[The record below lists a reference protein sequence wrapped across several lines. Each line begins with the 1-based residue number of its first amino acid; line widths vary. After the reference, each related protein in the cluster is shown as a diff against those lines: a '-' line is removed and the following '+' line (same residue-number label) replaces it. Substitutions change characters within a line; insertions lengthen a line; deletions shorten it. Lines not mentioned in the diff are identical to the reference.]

1 MITLTINAQVKN
13 KNKVVSYKRF
23 LKMFRSMDEA
33 RSYIKPIVS
42 EMRIARANHVQPK
55 EEIVACS
62 YDVEEEKTMLLRL
75 GALTSVENES
85 D

>member
-1 MITLTINAQVKN
+1 MITLTINVVKN
-13 KNKVVSYKRF
+13 KNKVVSYQRC

-33 RSYIKPIVS
+33 RKYIKPIVS
-42 EMRIARANHVQPK
+42 EMRIARANHTQPK